1 MRALRPEGVDAV
13 IDLVSYTPDGF
24 APYGPALKPDGR
36 ASSPVGAFE
45 AGSDR
50 FPVMAQPDKVALD
63 WLGALLKGGN
73 LRVPIQRSYGLEEAG
88 EALAA
93 LAATHTQGKLALSL
107 A

>member
-1 MRALRPEGVDAV
+1 
-13 IDLVSYTPDGF
+13 
-24 APYGPALKPDGR
+24 
-36 ASSPVGAFE
+36 
-45 AGSDR
+45 
-50 FPVMAQPDKVALD
+50 VALD

-93 LAATHTQGKLALSL
+93 LSATHTQGKLAISV